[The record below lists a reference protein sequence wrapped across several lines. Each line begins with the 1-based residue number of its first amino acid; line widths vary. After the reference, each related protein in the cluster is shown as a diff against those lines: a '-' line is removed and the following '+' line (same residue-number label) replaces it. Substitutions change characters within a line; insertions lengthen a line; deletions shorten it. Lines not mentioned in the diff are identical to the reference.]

1 MKKRIIAT
9 LLTAVMAISL
19 MACGGGSS
27 SGGSSNASGDSGEA
41 SADTAAADTGSGD
54 AEITI
59 KIGHSDTTT
68 NLIHVSLENFA
79 AYVNEQSGGKVKVD
93 IYAAEQLGSNAEMAE
108 MVEMGSLD
116 AMMLPQGQLATY
128 APKINALGLPFLFS
142 DYESVYKVL
151 DSEIGDELVADLA
164 NRNMIQL
171 AYWENGLRQVTNSKK
186 PINAPAD
193 LAGLKIRTPEDAMTI
208 AIFKA
213 RRFSFSSGILR
224 TVSCS
229 SAGHIR
235 WPGEPCIQHLCQQ
248 LCRRSEVYLDHK
260 PQV

>member
-27 SGGSSNASGDSGEA
+27 ASSSSDAAGGSGDA

-116 AMMLPQGQLATY
+116 AMMLP
-128 APKINALGLPFLFS
+128 
-142 DYESVYKVL
+142 
-151 DSEIGDELVADLA
+151 
-164 NRNMIQL
+164 
-171 AYWENGLRQVTNSKK
+171 
-186 PINAPAD
+186 
-193 LAGLKIRTPEDAMTI
+193 
-208 AIFKA
+208 
-213 RRFSFSSGILR
+213 
-224 TVSCS
+224 
-229 SAGHIR
+229 
-235 WPGEPCIQHLCQQ
+235 
-248 LCRRSEVYLDHK
+248 
-260 PQV
+260 